1 MIIGLS
7 KSMIKNSS
15 KILFSGTIPVKLFLI
30 ELVKMQIWVHGTPLP
45 MTGLVT
51 DEPMVAK
58 PSLVRSRL
66 VGGPSVPN
74 GKLSYG
80 SYSPEYQF
88 YISGE
93 LLFNDARI
101 LR

>member
-1 MIIGLS
+1 MVQ
-7 KSMIKNSS
+7 NSW

-51 DEPMVAK
+51 DEPMVAR
-58 PSLVRSRL
+58 PSPVRQGL
-66 VGGPSVPN
+66 FLGPSILN
-74 GKLSYG
+74 GKPSYG
-80 SYSPEYQF
+80 SNSPEYQF
-88 YISGE
+88 YIFGE